1 RPPPPRPR
9 RTGERQGTYASEIP
23 AHFLSRRRASRL
35 GHPAGLGHTPSK
47 PRRVA
52 VMKNPWG
59 RVLHPGYDAAR
70 HVLVVRIGTN
80 SSVRD
85 SSPEP
90 DGSSV
95 RRPGSAWKQHP
106 GELLLGRH
114 TGKGEFDHVGGRDEP
129 CRASC
134 ELEDVRLVLVPLLG
148 LPVPVDR
155 VDDALLGC
163 ARHGV
168 AGVQQGVRFVFGDR
182 GRDGVGDLVES
193 RFVVVDQGV
202 DRDDS
207 THLLALRTGRRA
219 TVEGVVRVGVA
230 RPTSLGFRQVV
241 LVLFS
246 RVVVVVAVVVVT
258 VVTVVTVVIA
268 VVVVVVVVVVL
279 VVLVTVVE
287 LVMAGTF
294 CECTRPPQGR

>member
-1 RPPPPRPR
+1 MLISEQEPLRTWRRVAQPSMDTSGSSDMPRCCADCSAMVFWAKLRAAMSATTTTAKKNRRTTRNLRIGNPSTLSLAPARLSAGSSGRPR
-9 RTGERQGTYASEIP
+9 SHA
-23 AHFLSRRRASRL
+23 
-35 GHPAGLGHTPSK
+35 SK
-47 PRRVA
+47 PPRVA

-90 DGSSV
+90 DGSTV
-95 RRPGSAWKQHP
+95 RRPGSAWKQYP

-246 RVVVVVAVVVVT
+246 RVVVVVAVVV
-258 VVTVVTVVIA
+258 
-268 VVVVVVVVVVL
+268 
-279 VVLVTVVE
+279 
-287 LVMAGTF
+287 
-294 CECTRPPQGR
+294 